1 METKKILYILLSLLT
16 FKLNATEFTDPTLE
30 NKESV
35 WTVFGKSFKLC
46 RLDSQYVND
55 RGRQESFRVEF
66 PEDGDK
72 VSPMYQIGLENF
84 GESLES
90 NYEITMTAHAD
101 QCGGEEYNKNLAGRR
116 LSNVEF
122 ELLKSL
128 KNKVSIKRIVKGED
142 DSFSHG
148 QHDRYV
154 EIIAKV
160 PLKGIVLIDNSR
172 SFQGRNY
179 SRSGIFW
186 GNMSRIKFKNSSI
199 IYVVTHPTMPC
210 KEKLSEFKPY
220 GEDLYKHAQYLLT
233 TKMKGDFFVS
243 TYTDGWDINDN
254 EICEEYVRGPYR
266 NRKYPRNATLAQR
279 RALDKRA
286 QRCRELK
293 KEFRQQ
299 IKKYGWDKKV
309 Y

>member
-1 METKKILYILLSLLT
+1 MLLEKMEVKKLPYIILCLLV
-16 FKLNATEFTDPTLE
+16 FKLNATEFTDPSLLE
-30 NKESV
+30 KESV

-55 RGRQESFRVEF
+55 GKRRESFRVEF

-72 VSPMYQIGLENF
+72 VSPMYQIGLEKF
-84 GESLES
+84 GESLGN

-101 QCGGEEYNKNLAGRR
+101 QCGGAEYNKNLAGRR
-116 LSNVEF
+116 LTNVEF
-122 ELLKSL
+122 ELLKNL
-128 KNKVSIKRIVKGED
+128 KNKTKINRIIKRRGRVY
-142 DSFSHG
+142 FSR

-154 EIIAKV
+154 EVIAKA
-160 PLKGIVLIDNSR
+160 PLKGIVLIDNSS

-179 SRSGIFW
+179 SRSGIYW
-186 GNMSRIKFKNSSI
+186 GNMSRIKFKNTSI
-199 IYVVTHPTMPC
+199 IYVVIHPTMSC
-210 KEKLSEFKPY
+210 KENLSEFKPH

-243 TYTDGWDINDN
+243 TYTDGWDKNDN

-266 NRKYPRNATLAQR
+266 NRKYPRNSTLAQI

-286 QRCRELK
+286 QRCRETK
-293 KEFRQQ
+293 KNFV
-299 IKKYGWDKKV
+299 KK
-309 Y
+309 